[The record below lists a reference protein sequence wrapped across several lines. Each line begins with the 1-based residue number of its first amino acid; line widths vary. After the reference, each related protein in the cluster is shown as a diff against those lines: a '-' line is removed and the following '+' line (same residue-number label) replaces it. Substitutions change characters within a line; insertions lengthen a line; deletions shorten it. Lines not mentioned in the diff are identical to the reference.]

1 MPVCQGELPAQ
12 LRGRL
17 PNGSQS
23 LENILLPRDA
33 PGGFSPNI
41 LTASTMADPLSIA
54 ASIAGLVALTDTL
67 FRTVIK
73 FSREVKG
80 AKQEIANLATEVRDL
95 SGVLH
100 NLSLLAASL
109 ETCTQETVFRL
120 HHVNS
125 CRQSIID
132 VQSKLSKEVESLERP
147 KTSKSIARR
156 LLWPFTS
163 TETKSLLSD
172 ISRHKDTMTLALAAD
187 NMKAMMECLSN
198 LSGLD
203 RKVSAMQEDI
213 REAKEIATT
222 IAMNEKRK
230 EILDFFLIVNP
241 QPSLDVSLRLRHPL
255 TGLWLIDSEP
265 FRQWIE
271 SPNAKLWLSGIPG
284 AGKTVLAGLITQQA
298 LQLASMTESYG
309 ACFFFCD
316 YQDPTSHPLVN
327 IISSLTSQLAR
338 QNDEAFEILETY
350 HKSLHPTRG
359 MPKSPDEQRI
369 KEIFLEMADTFTRV
383 YVVIDGL
390 DECGMDPSIVIGLNS
405 LVTSSSAVSMAILS
419 RDELHIQERLEV
431 SFEHIEIAALSGD
444 IQLYVAGELETRIQ
458 DRRLKIRKVGL
469 KDEVL
474 IRLVNG
480 AKGM

>member
-1 MPVCQGELPAQ
+1 
-12 LRGRL
+12 
-17 PNGSQS
+17 
-23 LENILLPRDA
+23 
-33 PGGFSPNI
+33 
-41 LTASTMADPLSIA
+41 MADPLSIA
-54 ASIAGLVALTDTL
+54 ASIAGLVSLTDTL

-80 AKQEIANLATEVRDL
+80 AKQEITNLATEVRDL

-109 ETCTQETVFRL
+109 ENCTQETVFRL

-147 KTSKSIARR
+147 KTGKSIARR

-172 ISRHKDTMTLALAAD
+172 ISRHKNTMTLALAAD
-187 NMKAMMECLSN
+187 NMKAMMKCLSN

-203 RKVSAMQEDI
+203 RKVSDIQDDI

-255 TGLWLIDSEP
+255 TGLWLTDSEP
-265 FRQWIE
+265 FRHWIE

-284 AGKTVLAGLITQQA
+284 AGKTVLGGLITQQA
-298 LQLASMTESYG
+298 LQLASTTESYG

-316 YQDPTSHPLVN
+316 YKDPTSHLLVN
-327 IISSLTSQLAR
+327 ILSSLTSQLAR

-350 HKSLHPTRG
+350 HKSLHPARG
-359 MPKSPDEQRI
+359 MPMSPDEERTKQ
-369 KEIFLEMADTFTRV
+369 IFLNMAESFSRV

-390 DECGMDPSIVIGLNS
+390 DECGTDPSVVIGLNS
-405 LVTSSSAVSMAILS
+405 IVSSSQIVSMVVLS
-419 RDELHIQERLEV
+419 RDELHIRERLEV
-431 SFEHIEIAALSGD
+431 GFEHIEIAARSGD
-444 IQLYVAGELETRIQ
+444 VHLFVAAELEARIR
-458 DRRLKIRKVGL
+458 DRRLRIRKVGL

-474 IRLVNG
+474 GRLVSG
-480 AKGM
+480 AQGMSVFHPPWLCANLVNNPMHT